1 MKHAQIRRSVAEEE
15 ESAFVSMTDMTVS
28 VLFIVIILLAFFA
41 RFYGNQEPDA
51 VPRST
56 YEIVKDERDTALSSL
71 ERVQAELELVTI
83 EKDRIAAELSDVS
96 RERDEL
102 RAEVDRLSEKL
113 LRQDALIREL
123 RDTLREKGQRISD
136 LETKLADA
144 LARIAKLETQLE
156 MLRRQMRDPLEN
168 YIAQADATRIKVLKE
183 IEARLKVDFPELE
196 VKVNER
202 NGALQFKGEGLFG
215 KGARELLPAKRAV
228 MQRVGTMLNEILPCY
243 TFGDNSSWQEGC
255 NPAFAVIE
263 AIQIE
268 GHTDSEGGELY
279 NLRLS
284 NDRAVSAFS
293 TMTSEAPGLISHL
306 NLREQPVISV
316 AGYGE
321 YRPIASN
328 QTRAGEDENRRID
341 LRIIMFS
348 PASTEQIDD
357 LKSRLHSAAGGGDET
372 Q

>member
-1 MKHAQIRRSVAEEE
+1 MKHARIRRSVAEEE

-41 RFYGNQEPDA
+41 RFYGNQEPDV

-56 YEIVKDERDTALSSL
+56 YEDVIEDRDTALSAL
-71 ERVQAELELVTI
+71 EQVQTELEHVSI
-83 EKDRIAAELSDVS
+83 EKDRIEAELSDVS
-96 RERDEL
+96 RERDDL
-102 RAEVDRLSEKL
+102 REEVDRLSAVIAQQDTLIQKL
-113 LRQDALIREL
+113 RDEL
-123 RDTLREKGQRISD
+123 RVKDQRISD
-136 LETKLADA
+136 LEAELADA
-144 LARIAKLETQLE
+144 IVKITELEKQLE

-228 MQRVGTMLNEILPCY
+228 MQRVGTMLDEILPCY
-243 TFGDNSSWQEGC
+243 TFGDNSSWQEEC

-293 TMTSEAPGLISHL
+293 TMTSEAPELISHL
-306 NLREQPVISV
+306 NLRDQPVISV

-348 PASTEQIDD
+348 PASTDQIDD
-357 LKSRLHSAAGGGDET
+357 LKSKLHTAAGG
-372 Q
+372 

>member
-56 YEIVKDERDTALSSL
+56 YEVVKQERDTAVSSL
-71 ERVQAELELVTI
+71 ESVQKKLKLLEAELLN
-83 EKDRIAAELSDVS
+83 VS

-102 RAEVDRLSEKL
+102 KEKVNQLTAEVLS
-113 LRQDALIREL
+113 QDELIKAKNL
-123 RDTLREKGQRISD
+123 KISD
-136 LETKLADA
+136 LET
-144 LARIAKLETQLE
+144 QLKI
-156 MLRRQMRDPLEN
+156 LQRQMRDPLEN

-215 KGARELLPAKRAV
+215 KGARELLPTKRAV
-228 MQRVGTMLNEILPCY
+228 MQRVGAMLDEILPCY
-243 TFGDNSSWQEGC
+243 TIGDNSSWQEGC

-293 TMTSEAPGLISHL
+293 TMTSEAPELISHL

-348 PASTEQIDD
+348 PATTEQIDD
-357 LKSRLHSAAGGGDET
+357 LKSRLYSAAGGENET